1 MLGIIKFTHLLLCFF
16 QKLMTAYIIR
26 RRVLDS
32 LSKEVSSE
40 YEEEEIYDYGNLLVA
55 RTGYGSSRAE
65 DLLTMKKEN

>member
-1 MLGIIKFTHLLLCFF
+1 
-16 QKLMTAYIIR
+16 MTTYIIR

-40 YEEEEIYDYGNLLVA
+40 YEEEEIYDYGNLLAA
-55 RTGYGSSRAE
+55 RTGYTE